1 MQLGFALV
9 EAGQVRRKNSSSI
22 FVKNVY
28 NVIVGVLVYWL
39 IGFGLSYGDVRIFI
53 GNNGDFFATNKL
65 D

>member
-1 MQLGFALV
+1 MV
-9 EAGQVRRKNSSSI
+9 ESGQVRKKNASSI

-39 IGFGLSYGDVRIFI
+39 IGFGFSYGEVRIFI
-53 GNNGDFFATNKL
+53 GNSGDFFATNKL